1 MSSQVS
7 SADLNLNHNHEAD
20 LVVNSRII
28 RLIRSQSF
36 LDCGSKTL
44 LVLLEE
50 AF

>member
-1 MSSQVS
+1 MSSRVS
-7 SADLNLNHNHEAD
+7 SVNLNLTHNHEAN
-20 LVVNSRII
+20 LLVNSRII

-50 AF
+50 AL